1 MSPHAPLATSLAASP
16 PPVAKTRKSTCG
28 LWANRRAS
36 CHWQATPRLSRAS
49 HSRPARTRSC
59 PAPRQA
65 PWKCGTWRWASRC
78 ATCSATSRR
87 SRASSTTTT
96 PTTSR
101 PARLTR
107 RFACGIWGARAVSSR
122 TKATR
127 AVWMAFASGEQLGV
141 SSEWVSVGDWQLGS
155 HGALLGLGEDGVGF
169 DESPVA
175 RRHQEDSFWEPWQ
188 VLFRRVAGLLAV
200 GVVGAEWVLWFRVL
214 SVEADRW
221 HGY

>member
-16 PPVAKTRKSTCG
+16 PPVATTRKSTCG
-28 LWANRRAS
+28 LWASRRAS

-127 AVWMAFASGEQLGV
+127 TVWMAFASGFKSLLLV
-141 SSEWVSVGDWQLGS
+141 VLCSCFRSLVFNRDDFKSS
-155 HGALLGLGEDGVGF
+155 ALNLHF
-169 DESPVA
+169 Y
-175 RRHQEDSFWEPWQ
+175 QKI
-188 VLFRRVAGLLAV
+188 
-200 GVVGAEWVLWFRVL
+200 
-214 SVEADRW
+214 
-221 HGY
+221 